1 MIAKTILKR
10 IQGKSRGWVFTPKD
24 FMDIGSRDAVDQA
37 LSRLARRQT
46 IRRLGRGLY
55 DYPRQNRRL
64 GVMAPP
70 MDAVASAVARKTNS
84 RLQVS
89 GAQAANSLRLST
101 QVPAHR
107 TYLTDGPTRRICIGR
122 QCINLLHSSPRNL
135 IGAGKTTGMVFQ
147 ALRYFGRDGID
158 DAVIQR
164 LRDQLPPRDK
174 SALKRDAVQMPD
186 WMNPVIDQIVGA
198 A

>member
-1 MIAKTILKR
+1 
-10 IQGKSRGWVFTPKD
+10 
-24 FMDIGSRDAVDQA
+24 
-37 LSRLARRQT
+37 
-46 IRRLGRGLY
+46 
-55 DYPRQNRRL
+55 
-64 GVMAPP
+64 

-135 IGAGKTTGMVFQ
+135 IGAGETTGMVFQ

-158 DAVIQR
+158 DAIIQR

-174 SALKRDAVQMPD
+174 SALRRDAVQMPD
-186 WMNPVIDQIVGA
+186 WMNPVIDQIAEA